1 MSFSYKL
8 ISHKGE
14 KFPDGQQLLVAHLK
28 GVTDIALKLH
38 KSHGIN
44 EELEEVIKII
54 CMCHD
59 FGKASTYFQ
68 NYLEDGHG
76 SELKNHGEIS
86 AFFTYYMLPEK
97 YKLYGFMCVK
107 RHHGSMD
114 NASELLVPDKDILMK
129 QAKDIKSNI
138 KELEAIYGTE
148 LSDFF
153 DKMQDSK
160 YLNQPQKQFAKSA
173 GRFKVEDIILVEY
186 LWSLLLTADK
196 TQIIRGEA
204 YQNKH
209 CFKEEQISSYKT
221 LVRERLIKEKPEIH
235 HTELFSIREQIYNE
249 IISTINSLDI
259 KNNHK
264 LSVNVPTGTGKTL
277 GVYGAAFKLAER
289 IYNESNGTV
298 SPSIIYTLPYTSI
311 IDQNYDELEKIM
323 KHNNIPQYEDMILKH
338 HSMTELRYRTSESDE
353 YKDYDARFCVE
364 NWQSTLITTT
374 FVQIFNTIFKTGINS
389 IGSRFHKLAGS
400 IIILDEVQA
409 VDPKYYK
416 IIEQFFDVLCKKYNA
431 YVILVTAT
439 KPVLLEGQE
448 LVTNNKQYFNS
459 LDRIRIENHTN
470 KGIYLKEFCEIV
482 EEDIRQNDDKSYLI
496 VLNTIKTSME
506 TARYLRDAFEGE
518 REVLYLST
526 EIYPKRRMELINM
539 IKNDTHK
546 KYIVV
551 STQLIEAGV
560 DVDFDI
566 VYRDFCIMDSI
577 NQTGGRANRNAI
589 KGKGILKLYMLLNEN
604 HNDKKY
610 CSYIY
615 PQYLIDGTL
624 KILRDRATIEESE
637 IFDINKQYFD
647 MLNSKKS
654 DDLSNDM
661 IEAIKKLSFE
671 SFRNMFELIKE
682 ETQKVDIIINADEIS
697 QECIEKIIEGELG
710 EQEMINCWRRLN
722 QYKVSINKNDWD
734 NINDRKEKMNM
745 NILELEYYDM
755 DLGIKR
761 MDEGISI

>member
-14 KFPDGQQLLVAHLK
+14 KFPDGQQLLVAHLR

-44 EELEEVIKII
+44 EELEEVIRII

-68 NYLEDGHG
+68 KYLEDGHG
-76 SELKNHGEIS
+76 SELKTHGEIS

-97 YKLYGFMCVK
+97 YKLYGFLCVK
-107 RHHGSMD
+107 RHHGKMN
-114 NASELLVPDKDILMK
+114 NAVDTFIPDKEKLKK
-129 QAKDIKSNI
+129 QAQAIKSNI
-138 KELEAIYGTE
+138 KELEAIYSTE

-153 DKMQDSK
+153 DKMQDDK
-160 YLNQPQKQFAKSA
+160 YLNSPQRQFGKSA
-173 GRFKVEDIILVEY
+173 GKFKVEDIILVEY
-186 LWSLLLTADK
+186 LWSLLLTGDK

-204 YQNKH
+204 YQNKQ
-209 CFKEEQISSYKT
+209 CFKEEHVSSYKK
-221 LVRERLIKEKPEIH
+221 LIREKLIKEKPGIQN
-235 HTELFSIREQIYNE
+235 TELFSIRERIYNE
-249 IISTINSLDI
+249 ILSTINSLDI
-259 KNNHK
+259 KNKHK

-277 GVYGAAFKLAER
+277 GVYGAAFRLAER
-289 IYNESNGTV
+289 IYNESNGAV
-298 SPSIIYTLPYTSI
+298 LPSIIYTLPYTSI
-311 IDQNYDELEKIM
+311 IDQNHDELEKIM
-323 KHNNIPQYEDMILKH
+323 KHNNIPQFEDLILKH
-338 HSMTELRYRTSESDE
+338 HSMTELRYRTSEADE

-364 NWQSTLITTT
+364 NWQSTIITTT
-374 FVQIFNTIFKTGINS
+374 FVQIFNTIFKTGING

-416 IIEQFFDVLCKKYNA
+416 IIEQFFDILCNKYNT

-448 LVTNNKQYFNS
+448 LVANNELYFNS
-459 LDRIRIENHTN
+459 LDRIRIENHTD
-470 KGIYLKEFCEIV
+470 KGIYLREFCGIV
-482 EEDIRQNDDKSYLI
+482 EADIRENDDKSYLI

-506 TARYLRDAFEGE
+506 TTKYLRDAFKGK

-589 KGKGILKLYMLLNEN
+589 K
-604 HNDKKY
+604 
-610 CSYIY
+610 
-615 PQYLIDGTL
+615 
-624 KILRDRATIEESE
+624 
-637 IFDINKQYFD
+637 
-647 MLNSKKS
+647 
-654 DDLSNDM
+654 
-661 IEAIKKLSFE
+661 
-671 SFRNMFELIKE
+671 
-682 ETQKVDIIINADEIS
+682 
-697 QECIEKIIEGELG
+697 
-710 EQEMINCWRRLN
+710 
-722 QYKVSINKNDWD
+722 
-734 NINDRKEKMNM
+734 
-745 NILELEYYDM
+745 
-755 DLGIKR
+755 
-761 MDEGISI
+761 